1 MDQPSFS
8 LSFKEGLQPCD
19 CLLAGVLAY
28 NMPCPKYELLD
39 SKCVPWGF
47 LYTISVSVYN
57 TTVIGTGPTETA
69 AKNNAAAEMLKLMG
83 LKCPKYNALMDN
95 KHQIQQDIWESP
107 DVIIEDIYEE
117 FDDEHQ
123 ELQEEDARSELNRA
137 DEVSQTSEANLL
149 SDLAPSKVLLEKV
162 MAPKSDPEATI
173 QQDQEVSDEK
183 NTITDQLEDH
193 EDVSVL
199 LITNEVR
206 IVPSPDEPP
215 VLDSNAD
222 KFPPTNEVMRR
233 IVPSPDEPPVL
244 DSNADIFPNTNEVRI
259 VPSPDEPPV
268 LDSNADVF
276 PPTNE
281 VMRRIVPS
289 PDEPPVLDSNA
300 DVFPPTNEVMRR
312 IVPSPDEPPVLDS
325 NADVFPQ
332 SADVTP
338 QPSGQ
343 ELTPEE
349 DHVCEP
355 PETEKSPPDSTT
367 EDPYAPNKLM
377 GPEPSD
383 ILPEVLHT
391 ETGSDEQSL
400 CKTQCE
406 RHHTS
411 DLFTLPEV
419 VHTIGTGSVEQSLC
433 ETHPDMNSH
442 TAEMSE
448 GSYPTIQESEG
459 SLLPLDKCQEKPT
472 SPQIQDEPSLAYFL
486 VQALVQK
493 LIQKQHINQE
503 DQAETVSV
511 LLKNTTEHIS
521 NQDVQMSMK
530 DMKYVARGA
539 AKDL

>member
-1 MDQPSFS
+1 
-8 LSFKEGLQPCD
+8 
-19 CLLAGVLAY
+19 
-28 NMPCPKYELLD
+28 MPCPKTYRD
-39 SKCVPWGF
+39 SSKEQCSGR
-47 LYTISVSVYN
+47 
-57 TTVIGTGPTETA
+57 
-69 AKNNAAAEMLKLMG
+69 NAEANG

-117 FDDEHQ
+117 FDDEHR
-123 ELQEEDARSELNRA
+123 ELQEEDAGSELNRA
-137 DEVSQTSEANLL
+137 DEV
-149 SDLAPSKVLLEKV
+149 
-162 MAPKSDPEATI
+162 MAPKPDPEATI
-173 QQDQEVSDEK
+173 QLDQEVSDEK

-193 EDVSVL
+193 EDISVL

-206 IVPSPDEPP
+206 IVPC
-215 VLDSNAD
+215 
-222 KFPPTNEVMRR
+222 
-233 IVPSPDEPPVL
+233 
-244 DSNADIFPNTNEVRI
+244 
-259 VPSPDEPPV
+259 PDEPPV

-312 IVPSPDEPPVLDS
+312 TVPSPDEPPVLDS

-338 QPSGQ
+338 RPSGQ

-355 PETEKSPPDSTT
+355 PETEKSQPDSTT
-367 EDPYAPNKLM
+367 EDPYVPNKLM
-377 GPEPSD
+377 GPESSD

-411 DLFTLPEV
+411 DLFTLSEV

-433 ETHPDMNSH
+433 ETHPDINSH

-448 GSYPTIQESEG
+448 GSYPTIQEFEG
-459 SLLPLDKCQEKPT
+459 SLLPLDEVVLSSDQVHLSENIQEVCQTALQEYPSAPSNTCFYSQEKPT
-472 SPQIQDEPSLAYFL
+472 SPQIQDEPSVAYFL

-511 LLKNTTEHIS
+511 LLKNTAEHIS

-530 DMKYVARGA
+530 DMRYVARA
-539 AKDL
+539 ATKDLLRDSEFQRMRLKAEDRAFQEAVVKHLNNRLTNFLFVPKQSRLARLLTAVRKFFRCTHH